1 MTNDPI
7 AVPSRTARVGAVL
20 GGYLIAALV
29 AALAVRISHAGLP
42 PEEAAGGMAA
52 FGMAF
57 MYLAV
62 FCLLALI
69 HSGILLC
76 WLRGAMRPWWLA
88 LGAAAAAL
96 ASFVLGFMLMA
107 IMV

>member
-1 MTNDPI
+1 MTNKSI
-7 AVPSRTARVGAVL
+7 AVPSRPARLGAVL
-20 GGYLIAALV
+20 GGYLIAALA
-29 AALAVRISHAGLP
+29 AALAVRMTCAGLP
-42 PEEAAGGMAA
+42 PDEAAGGMAA

-57 MYLAV
+57 MHLAV

-76 WLRGAMRPWWLA
+76 WLRGAVRLWRLA

-107 IMV
+107 MVV